1 MKKGWKILAV
11 VLGAFASILAVGAIW
26 IGRVADRRIE
36 QMQKEIAALRE
47 EINEGSPVR
56 LPRCGEA
63 LEGNAWDDYNKAFA
77 AIPRPTMKSINDAYN
92 ARVML
97 EPKKLAELLAPGEA
111 AADDF
116 RKGTRRR
123 QGAYPIVWE
132 DGFTGKSPSMFDCQT
147 LGNFA
152 ALRARHLMDEAK
164 PREAAEVMLDT
175 CRFAQDL
182 ATNTFMIFHW
192 IAGGIRQVALD
203 ELRSILKS
211 KDLSREDLL
220 AIARELDQAAREW
233 PDPGDA
239 ATNDALAAG
248 YELLKPWALREPEL
262 RASIGE
268 SWRFGFSRA
277 LAEADAFDELR
288 QLARQFAGISRQ
300 PWSEANRVAH
310 ELEERIHRGP
320 NPLTDRLIQWSANN
334 FQMDRE
340 LRTQLQLIRIAVRF
354 RATGEVVALDD
365 PFGTNLR
372 TQRDGD
378 RLKLWSVG
386 PDGVDDGGS
395 GEWKRKAGKDIVLE
409 VSR

>member
-1 MKKGWKILAV
+1 
-11 VLGAFASILAVGAIW
+11 
-26 IGRVADRRIE
+26 
-36 QMQKEIAALRE
+36 
-47 EINEGSPVR
+47 
-56 LPRCGEA
+56 
-63 LEGNAWDDYNKAFA
+63 
-77 AIPRPTMKSINDAYN
+77 
-92 ARVML
+92 
-97 EPKKLAELLAPGEA
+97 
-111 AADDF
+111 
-116 RKGTRRR
+116 
-123 QGAYPIVWE
+123 
-132 DGFTGKSPSMFDCQT
+132 
-147 LGNFA
+147 
-152 ALRARHLMDEAK
+152 
-164 PREAAEVMLDT
+164 
-175 CRFAQDL
+175 
-182 ATNTFMIFHW
+182 
-192 IAGGIRQVALD
+192 
-203 ELRSILKS
+203 
-211 KDLSREDLL
+211 
-220 AIARELDQAAREW
+220 IARELDQAAREW